1 MRHRKNVVKLGR
13 TAAHRK
19 ALMRNLLDS
28 LILNSRMETTVVKAK
43 ELKRYADNFFSR
55 VRKNDLPAKKRAIK
69 FLRTKEAF
77 LKLFTD
83 DFIDFLNSRNGGY
96 VRVIRTGIRAGD
108 AAPLAIIELTGK
120 YEPKKKEKAPHVET
134 KKVQPKEVKKEEVKA
149 EKEEAVEA
157 TAAVSAEE
165 KVEAQPVVEKTEEK
179 PAEKVEQQ
187 TPVVEAKVGAPV
199 EEKKEAVSK
208 PEDTPV
214 SAESSEQAPAE
225 EKKEEQPSEPAPE
238 DKKE

>member
-43 ELKRYADNFFSR
+43 ELKRYADNFFSKA
-55 VRKNDLPAKKRAIK
+55 RKNDLPAKKRAIK

-96 VRVIRTGIRAGD
+96 VRVIRTGIRSGD

-120 YEPKKKEKAPHVET
+120 YEPKKKEKPSPTET

-149 EKEEAVEA
+149 EKEETVEPTAV
-157 TAAVSAEE
+157 VSAEE

-179 PAEKVEQQ
+179 PAEKEEQQ
-187 TPVVEAKVGAPV
+187 APVVEAKVDAPV

-208 PEDTPV
+208 PEDTPI
-214 SAESSEQAPAE
+214 SEQSPVE